1 MSSAPSA
8 AVNPPPDPA
17 TRRPGLHLP
26 PGATDCH
33 AHVFGPRDRYPLIAT
48 PGYLPAAAPHEDY
61 VRLLR
66 TLGCSRA
73 VLVQPSPYGTDHS
86 ALLAAMRSREIEWR
100 GIALIDAAT
109 SDQQLADLHAVG
121 VQGIRL
127 HLAPD
132 NVEAARTSLLRV
144 ANRIKTFGW
153 HLQFYVDFAW
163 YPTVDRLL
171 AGLPV
176 PVVIDHF
183 GLVSAADG
191 IRSPGFQAMLRLA
204 ATGRAWFKLSAP
216 YRVSMRP
223 PNFPDVTPLARAL
236 LAAVPER
243 CVWGT
248 DWPHPNASFMPND
261 GDLVD
266 LLADWVPDETLRH
279 RVLVENPAQLYSF

>member
-1 MSSAPSA
+1 
-8 AVNPPPDPA
+8 
-17 TRRPGLHLP
+17 
-26 PGATDCH
+26 
-33 AHVFGPRDRYPLIAT
+33 VFGPRDRYPLIAN

-61 VRLLR
+61 VRLLQ

-86 ALLAAMRSREIEWR
+86 ALLAAMQSRQIEWR
-100 GIALIDAAT
+100 GIALIDTAT
-109 SDQQLADLHAVG
+109 SDQQLAKLHDVG

-127 HLAPD
+127 HFMPD
-132 NVEAARTSLLRV
+132 NAETAQASLLRV
-144 ANRIKTFGW
+144 ADRIKAFGW
-153 HLQFYVDFAW
+153 HIQFYVDFAR

-171 AGLPV
+171 SGLPV

-191 IRSPGFQAMLRLA
+191 VRSPGFQAMLRLA

-216 YRVSMRP
+216 YRVSTRP
-223 PNFPDVTPLARAL
+223 PGFPDVTPLAQAL
-236 LAAVPER
+236 LAAAPDR

-266 LLADWVPDETLRH
+266 LLADWIPDEALRH